1 MGPPPHAPP
10 SVRSQGQLERVV
22 GSPLYTGTHST
33 GRPLS
38 SAVVEFPP
46 QLTTRGPPT
55 PPLPQLQL
63 FTDASI
69 EGWGAHLTS
78 HQTFGTW
85 SPRQRSLHINNLELL
100 AVHLALQHFLPLV
113 INKVVIVMTDNTTVV
128 GQIKNQGG
136 THSRSLYRQ
145 TVLLLEWAD
154 SKRIT
159 LVPRHIP
166 GHLNVVADRLS
177 RRHQTINSEWT
188 LSQQIL
194 HHMWRLWGQP
204 HIDLFATSETARLP
218 TYISLLPD
226 PAAWR
231 TDALSFPWTNL
242 WAYMFPPF
250 PLIPEVL
257 QRIQASNCH
266 AILVSPAWPSQP
278 LFACLLSLLDDH
290 PRRLPPRRTLLRQP
304 RSWTFHLDLSRLSL
318 HVWRLPS
325 QPSSAEA
332 IPRRWQ
338 PASPPHTV
346 SPHSLSTTANGASS
360 LSGAGALDTIHSLP
374 LPLS

>member
-1 MGPPPHAPP
+1 MARPAPHRVQNLLFSLQTFTSLRAPPGRQVAATSRPYDFPGETHSMGPSPHVPP
-10 SVRSQGQLERVV
+10 SVRSQGQLGPVV
-22 GSPLYTGTHST
+22 APPLYTGTHTT

-63 FTDASI
+63 FTDAST

-78 HQTFGTW
+78 HQTSGMW

-100 AVHLALQHFLPLV
+100 VVHLALQHFLPLV
-113 INKVVIVMTDNTTVV
+113 INKVMIVMTDNTTVV

-154 SKRIT
+154 SQRIT
-159 LVPRHIP
+159 LVPRHIL
-166 GHLNVVADRLS
+166 GHLNVVPDQLS
-177 RRHQTINSEWT
+177 WRHQTINSEWT

-194 HHMWRLWGQP
+194 HHVWRLWGKP
-204 HIDLFATSETARLP
+204 HIDLFATSETACLP
-218 TYISLLPD
+218 TYVSPLSD

-231 TDALSFPWTNL
+231 TNALSFPWTDL

-257 QRIQASNCH
+257 QRIQASSFH
-266 AILVSPAWPSQP
+266 AILVALAWPSQP
-278 LFACLLSLLDDH
+278 WFPVYCH
-290 PRRLPPRRTLLRQP
+290 C
-304 RSWTFHLDLSRLSL
+304 
-318 HVWRLPS
+318 
-325 QPSSAEA
+325 
-332 IPRRWQ
+332 
-338 PASPPHTV
+338 
-346 SPHSLSTTANGASS
+346 
-360 LSGAGALDTIHSLP
+360 
-374 LPLS
+374 